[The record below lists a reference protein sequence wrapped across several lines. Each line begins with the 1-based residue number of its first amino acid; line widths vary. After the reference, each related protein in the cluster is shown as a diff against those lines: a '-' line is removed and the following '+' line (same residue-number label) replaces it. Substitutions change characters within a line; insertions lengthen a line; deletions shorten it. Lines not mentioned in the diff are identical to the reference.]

1 LIQIHKHHL
10 KNHQIQPSSSQ
21 YFGGQHYQLPIT
33 LTPNLQQEDMDL
45 ATTAGASDPPSESS
59 PVMQFTTV
67 EALFEEIEKVEKVD
81 GDILTVKGTPQIILV
96 KVIRCTCYFPRLT
109 FHLTQVFRRQRAP
122 PSTRRERGSGD
133 VSDSDDIC
141 PRKES

>member
-1 LIQIHKHHL
+1 
-10 KNHQIQPSSSQ
+10 
-21 YFGGQHYQLPIT
+21 
-33 LTPNLQQEDMDL
+33 MDL
-45 ATTAGASDPPSESS
+45 ATTVGASDPPSESS
-59 PVMQFTTV
+59 PVMPFTTV

-81 GDILTVKGTPQIILV
+81 GDILTVKGTPQVILV
-96 KVIRCTCYFPRLT
+96 RFIRSTCYIPRLT
-109 FHLTQVFRRQRAP
+109 STSLQVFRRRRAP